1 MSMDTLNAEHCLAM
15 PEARKFIRELVQESC
30 GVDIAVDIPR
40 GYRNESEYDRGL
52 HKLPL
57 DLVAYLIY
65 DSPKSFKLF
74 LKDVELENNGRSS
87 NE

>member
-15 PEARKFIRELVQESC
+15 PEVRKFIRELVQESC

-40 GYRNESEYDRGL
+40 GYRNEREYDRGL

-65 DSPKSFKLF
+65 DSTKSFTLL
-74 LKDVELENNGRSS
+74 LKAVELENNGRTS

>member
-15 PEARKFIRELVQESC
+15 HEVRKFIRELIQESC

-40 GYRNESEYDRGL
+40 GGRNESEYDRGL
-52 HKLPL
+52 HKLPI
-57 DLVAYLIY
+57 DLVAYMIY

-74 LKDVELENNGRSS
+74 LKDVEMENNGRSS